1 MSQNPYDDFKRQWIA
16 RRNRP
21 NTASDIDH
29 ILNDNINCSPPNV
42 SFRHLRWIRGTQTI
56 ELLNAA
62 GEHITQLTHSQARR
76 LNSLGWL
83 RSDLPV
89 IVRNETFADSA
100 ASSNPTTAT
109 YTLNQVLNHIED
121 NTPPPP
127 SSTLISD
134 LVGHCIDALTGPGG
148 GGGSGGYSS
157 YTSSPRLPPI
167 PAHCSLCGRYC
178 SWPTYY
184 KGLPYGSYCIQ
195 KVRGW

>member
-134 LVGHCIDALTGPGG
+134 AHEADPPLPSSTFALTVYEPTSTPEEFQRASGPVP
-148 GGGSGGYSS
+148 S
-157 YTSSPRLPPI
+157 TVPPV
-167 PAHCSLCGRYC
+167 A
-178 SWPTYY
+178 
-184 KGLPYGSYCIQ
+184 
-195 KVRGW
+195 V